1 MIAQL
6 NQPMSQHCNVLIKN
20 VRLASMQ
27 EIASPYGI
35 IERASVELAD
45 GKISGIFQQNQTP
58 PDATQI
64 VDAQGQWLLPG
75 FIDCHTHLVY
85 GGSRA
90 NEFEQRLLGV
100 SYAEIAKQGGGIRS
114 TVQATRAASHQ
125 QLLQSAIA
133 RAQRLAEEGITCIEI
148 KSGYGLDLDTEV
160 KMLKVA
166 KELEQHV
173 DLSVVSTYLGA
184 HALPPEFQSKADDYI
199 DFVCNKIMPQI
210 AQQGLASAVDVFC
223 EGIGFSP
230 EQCQKVFVAAKQHG
244 LSIKA
249 HVEQLSDLKG
259 ALLAAEFNA
268 LSVDHIEYL
277 AEQDVAALKTAG
289 TVAVLLPG
297 AFYYLHES
305 QKPPI
310 AALREH
316 KVPMAVATDLNPG
329 TSPMASL
336 LTAMNMACVLF
347 GLTPEEAL
355 RGATCHAARALN
367 LAKSKGQIQVGF
379 DADLC
384 LWDIQHPVELV
395 YGLNQHRP
403 SKKWLAGRLLTR

>member
-1 MIAQL
+1 MIE
-6 NQPMSQHCNVLIKN
+6 HCDLLIKQ
-20 VRLASMQ
+20 VKLASMQ
-27 EIASPYGI
+27 ANGKPYGLVDN
-35 IERASVELAD
+35 ACVAVTA
-45 GKISGIFQQNQTP
+45 GKIVEVLNHDDNLPT
-58 PDATQI
+58 ATDTI
-64 VDAQGQWLLPG
+64 EGQGQWLLPG

-90 NEFEQRLLGV
+90 NEFEQHLLGV
-100 SYAEIAKQGGGIRS
+100 SYTDIAKQGGGIRS

-125 QLLQSAIA
+125 QLLHSAIA
-133 RAQRLAEEGITCIEI
+133 RAQRLAEEGVTCIEI
-148 KSGYGLDLDTEV
+148 KSGYGLDLDTEI
-160 KMLKVA
+160 KMLQVA
-166 KELEQHV
+166 KQLEQHV
-173 DLSVVSTYLGA
+173 DVSVVTTYLAA
-184 HALPPEFQSKADDYI
+184 HALPTEFAGRADDYI
-199 DFVCNKIMPQI
+199 DFVCHKVMPQI
-210 AQQGLASAVDVFC
+210 ARLGLASAVDVFC

-230 EQCQKVFVAAKQHG
+230 EQCQKVFMAAKQHG
-244 LSIKA
+244 LPIKA

-259 ALLAAEFNA
+259 ARLAAEFNA

-277 AEQDVAALKTAG
+277 VEQDVAVLKSTG

-316 KVPMAVATDLNPG
+316 NVPMAVATDLNPG

-355 RGATCHAARALN
+355 RGATCHAAQALG
-367 LAKSKGQIQVGF
+367 LAQSKGQIQVGF

-403 SKKWLAGRLLTR
+403 GKTWLAGRLITR